1 MNWTK
6 RLSRCVPP
14 GTDLRAMAISYGLCM
29 LVFLVSW
36 GASYFF
42 ACSRAVQ
49 ALYELRYGV
58 KILREDAV
66 MPTLNTLI

>member
-49 ALYELRYGV
+49 VLYELRYGC
-58 KILREDAV
+58 LLYTSDAADE
-66 MPTLNTLI
+66 L